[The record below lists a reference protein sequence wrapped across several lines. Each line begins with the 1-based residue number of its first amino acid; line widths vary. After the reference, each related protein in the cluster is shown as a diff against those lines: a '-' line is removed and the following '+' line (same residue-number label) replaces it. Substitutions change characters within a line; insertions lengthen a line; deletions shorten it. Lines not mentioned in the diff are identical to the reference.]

1 MRKDRSGGSSSMGRA
16 CGEAAMVVATPQEGG
31 SAMGKGRVVGKV
43 LMAVCFT
50 LCLGFPLLSPST
62 APAGTIVLKL
72 AHVDPADTWTS
83 RKGGGSTL
91 FKQIVELETRGA
103 VEVQVFPA
111 GQLGGERE
119 MTEAVKLGSIQM
131 TMISGA
137 LANFYKEYQVLD
149 IPYLFSSPPVA
160 WKVLD
165 GWFGKEMAEDC
176 LKKTGMRVLG
186 FGEAGYRNFT
196 NSVRPIR
203 TPADFKGLKIRVMES
218 PVYMALVRS
227 LGGAPTPV
235 AWTETYA
242 ALQQKVV
249 DGQENPVSTIK
260 YARLNEVQKYMT
272 LDGHTYGIDFILMNE
287 KFFQS
292 LPKDIQKVIRI
303 AATTTATIMRGI
315 QTIDSTLGV
324 QQLRDKGM
332 EVYAPSDSEKAM
344 FRAAAQQPV
353 VEYLEKQIG
362 RPWIDKLQKAIKEA
376 EAEVGG

>member
-1 MRKDRSGGSSSMGRA
+1 
-16 CGEAAMVVATPQEGG
+16 
-31 SAMGKGRVVGKV
+31 MGKGRVVGNV
-43 LMAVCFT
+43 LMAVCFI
-50 LCLGFPLLSPST
+50 LCLGFPLLRPS
-62 APAGTIVLKL
+62 AVPAGTIELKL

-91 FKQIVELETRGA
+91 FKQIIETETRGA

-131 TMISGA
+131 TMVSGA

-218 PVYMALVRS
+218 PVYMTLVKS
-227 LGGAPTPV
+227 LGAAPTPI
-235 AWTETYA
+235 AWTETYT
-242 ALQQKVV
+242 ALQQKVA
-249 DGQENPVSTIK
+249 DGQENPISTIK
-260 YARLNEVQKYMT
+260 YAKLNEVQKYLT
-272 LDGHTYGIDFILMNE
+272 LDGHTYGIDFILINE
-287 KFFQS
+287 KFYQS
-292 LPKDIQKVIRI
+292 LPKDIQKTIRI
-303 AATTTATIMRGI
+303 AATTIVTIMRGI

-324 QQLRDKGM
+324 QQLREKGM
-332 EVYAPSDSEKAM
+332 EVYAPSGSEKAM
-344 FRAAAQQPV
+344 FRAASQQPV
-353 VEYLEKQIG
+353 IEYLEKQIG

>member
-1 MRKDRSGGSSSMGRA
+1 
-16 CGEAAMVVATPQEGG
+16 MVVAIPKEGG
-31 SAMGKGRVVGKV
+31 SEMGQERVVGKV
-43 LMAVCFT
+43 LMAVCLA
-50 LCLGFPLLSPST
+50 LCLGLPLLSPSA

-91 FKQIVELETRGA
+91 FKQIVEIETRGA

-119 MTEAVKLGSIQM
+119 MTEAVKFGTIQM

-160 WKVLD
+160 WKVMD

-196 NSVRPIR
+196 NSVRPLR
-203 TPADFKGLKIRVMES
+203 APADFKGLKIRVMES
-218 PVYMALVRS
+218 PVYVALVKS
-227 LGGAPTPV
+227 LGAAPTPI
-235 AWTETYA
+235 AWTETYT

-260 YARLNEVQKYMT
+260 YAKLNEVQKYLT
-272 LDGHTYGIDFILMNE
+272 LDGHTYGIDFILIND
-287 KFFQS
+287 KFYQS
-292 LPKDIQKVIRI
+292 LPKDIQKTIRTA
-303 AATTTATIMRGI
+303 AATTVTIMRGI

-324 QQLRDKGM
+324 QQLREKGM
-332 EVYAPSDSEKAM
+332 EVYAPSDSEKAL
-344 FRAAAQQPV
+344 FRDAAQQPV

-376 EAEVGG
+376 EAEMGG

>member
-1 MRKDRSGGSSSMGRA
+1 
-16 CGEAAMVVATPQEGG
+16 
-31 SAMGKGRVVGKV
+31 MGKGRVVGKV
-43 LMAVCFT
+43 LMAVCFA
-50 LCLGFPLLSPST
+50 LSLGFPLLGPST
-62 APAGTIVLKL
+62 VLAGTIELKL

-91 FKQIVELETRGA
+91 FKQIVETETRGA
-103 VEVQVFPA
+103 VEVLVFPA

-131 TMISGA
+131 TMVSGA

-196 NSVRPIR
+196 NSIRPIK

-218 PVYMALVRS
+218 PVYITLVKS
-227 LGGAPTPV
+227 LGATPTPI
-235 AWTETYA
+235 AWTETYT
-242 ALQQKVV
+242 ALQQKVA

-260 YARLNEVQKYMT
+260 YAKLNEVQKYMI
-272 LDGHTYGIDFILMNE
+272 LDGHTYGIDFILIND
-287 KFFQS
+287 KFYQS
-292 LPKDIQKVIRI
+292 LPKDIQRTIRI
-303 AATTTATIMRGI
+303 AATTTVTIMRGI

-324 QQLRDKGM
+324 QQLREKGM
-332 EVYAPSDSEKAM
+332 EVYAPSGSEKAM
-344 FRAAAQQPV
+344 FRAASQQPV
-353 VEYLEKQIG
+353 IEYLEKQIG

>member
-1 MRKDRSGGSSSMGRA
+1 
-16 CGEAAMVVATPQEGG
+16 
-31 SAMGKGRVVGKV
+31 MGKGRVVGNV
-43 LMAVCFT
+43 LMAICFI
-50 LCLGFPLLSPST
+50 LCLGLPLLRPS
-62 APAGTIVLKL
+62 AVPAGTIELKL

-91 FKQIVELETRGA
+91 FKQIVETETRGA

-131 TMISGA
+131 TMVSGA

-196 NSVRPIR
+196 NSVRPIK

-218 PVYMALVRS
+218 PVYMTLVKS
-227 LGGAPTPV
+227 LGGAPTPIP
-235 AWTETYA
+235 WTETYS
-242 ALQQKVV
+242 ALQQKVA

-260 YARLNEVQKYMT
+260 YAKLNEVQKYMI
-272 LDGHTYGIDFILMNE
+272 LDGHTYGIDFILIND
-287 KFFQS
+287 KFYQS
-292 LPKDIQKVIRI
+292 LPKDIQRTIRI
-303 AATTTATIMRGI
+303 AATTTVTIMRGI

-324 QQLRDKGM
+324 QQLREKGM
-332 EVYAPSDSEKAM
+332 EVYAPSGSEKAM
-344 FRAAAQQPV
+344 FRAASQQPV
-353 VEYLEKQIG
+353 IEYLEKQIG